1 MKTIPIILLAAGA
14 GRRMG
19 RDKLLLPVHGRPLL
33 HRVATHALAS
43 GAPLFVTLP
52 QNDMAR
58 REAIKDLDLTRIA
71 VPNPGEGMAASLRAG
86 LAAIPQTAPAVV
98 VALGDMPD
106 VTGDDINRL
115 IKAFLADPE
124 SRIHR
129 AASADGVA
137 GNPVLLPRWA
147 LEANEFSGDS
157 GARAILQQHAERVVL
172 VPLPGRHAL
181 QDLDTPKDWENWISG
196 KG

>member
-1 MKTIPIILLAAGA
+1 MKTIPIILLAAGTA
-14 GRRMG
+14 RRMG
-19 RDKLLLPVHGRPLL
+19 RDKMLLPVRGRALL

-43 GAPLFVTLP
+43 GAPVFVTLP
-52 QNDMAR
+52 LDDTER
-58 REAIKDLDLTRIA
+58 REAIKDLDLTRIPVA
-71 VPNPGEGMAASLRAG
+71 TPGEGIAASLRAG
-86 LAAIPQTAPAVV
+86 LAAIPHTAPAVV

-106 VTGDDINRL
+106 VTGNDISRL

-129 AASADGVA
+129 AASADGEA

-147 LEANEFSGDS
+147 FETVEFTGDS
-157 GARAILQQHAERVVL
+157 GARDILQKHAKRVVL
-172 VPLPGRHAL
+172 VPLPGRHAV
-181 QDLDTPKDWENWISG
+181 QDLDTPKDWENWMSE